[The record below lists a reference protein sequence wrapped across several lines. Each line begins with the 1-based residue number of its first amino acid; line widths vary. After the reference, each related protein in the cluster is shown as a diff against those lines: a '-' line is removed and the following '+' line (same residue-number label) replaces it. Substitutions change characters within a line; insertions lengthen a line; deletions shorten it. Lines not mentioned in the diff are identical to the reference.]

1 MLKSHNQFYISVI
14 LYPQIQPTTDYV
26 ALFTEKEIAHEW
38 AHTVQTHAVQ
48 KFTVYW
54 SPTIC

>member
-1 MLKSHNQFYISVI
+1 MLKSHSQFYISVV

-38 AHTVQTHAVQ
+38 DHTVKTHAVQ
-48 KFTVYW
+48 KFTVY
-54 SPTIC
+54 